1 VVRRSGYCPGVS
13 DDRHLTDEI
22 VQHADH
28 VARSGAS
35 FDDSDTLRE
44 LILTAPHAA
53 TAAYARA
60 VRLAADAFTD
70 GERRRW
76 AGVGRAIA
84 AVAAAAEV
92 AIDSP
97 DPPR

>member
-1 VVRRSGYCPGVS
+1 
-13 DDRHLTDEI
+13 
-22 VQHADH
+22 
-28 VARSGAS
+28 
-35 FDDSDTLRE
+35 
-44 LILTAPHAA
+44 
-53 TAAYARA
+53 